1 MVGRQKVFALCW
13 MLPGTSG
20 CTLRF
25 GADAFRVPSAKIND
39 PSNTTAGTVSLCCSR
54 LVCMECR
61 LSIPPF
67 LYINYIYSVVYLRSR
82 FIYIP

>member
-1 MVGRQKVFALCW
+1 MIGRQKVFALCW
-13 MLPGTSG
+13 MSPGTSG

-39 PSNTTAGTVSLCCSR
+39 PSNTAAGAVSVCCSR

-61 LSIPPF
+61 LSIPPNF
-67 LYINYIYSVVYLRSR
+67 FCTLILYI
-82 FIYIP
+82 P